1 MLKEIASIVGDTV
14 ATSISTVTSGIFG
27 GIANGTVSFAMSVWP
42 IIKEDLIE
50 ESEEDEENTLSE
62 TNQ

>member
-1 MLKEIASIVGDTV
+1 MLKEIASIVGNTV
-14 ATSISTVTSGIFG
+14 ATSISTVTSGIFS